1 MEIEALKKRQ
11 AESCEEG
18 RRLISQAQSDRKD
31 LVQLKNRSVFARNL
45 KLFFGGPQESAIDSD
60 AIKARKR
67 ILGTKQIMSTIKD
80 SKLVVISKSVSTSSA
95 KKIAESAQDN
105 NVPLVHF
112 NDTSVILGKLCGL
125 PFRVSAI
132 SLSALSNASV
142 QAILKEYET
151 K

>member
-1 MEIEALKKRQ
+1 MAKQLEKALT
-11 AESCEEG
+11 
-18 RRLISQAQSDRKD
+18 
-31 LVQLKNRSVFARNL
+31 
-45 KLFFGGPQESAIDSD
+45 D

-67 ILGTKQIMSTIKD
+67 ILGTKQIVSNMKD
-80 SKLVVISKSVSTSSA
+80 SKLVVISKSIPTISA
-95 KKIAESAQDN
+95 EKIEKTAQEN

-112 NDTSVILGKLCGL
+112 NDTSIILGKLCGL

-132 SLSALSNASV
+132 SLSTVSNTNV

>member
-1 MEIEALKKRQ
+1 MAKQLEKALT
-11 AESCEEG
+11 
-18 RRLISQAQSDRKD
+18 
-31 LVQLKNRSVFARNL
+31 
-45 KLFFGGPQESAIDSD
+45 D

-67 ILGTKQIMSTIKD
+67 ILGTKQIVSNMKD
-80 SKLVVISKSVSTSSA
+80 SKLVVISKSIPTMSA
-95 KKIAESAQDN
+95 EKIEKTAQEN

-132 SLSALSNASV
+132 SLSTVSNTNV